1 MSDPVSRTILL
12 LDIERYS
19 DRDDVEQAYLRRM
32 LYDITD
38 RTLESAGIDETRRLR
53 ADRGDSV
60 MELIDASAPVT
71 ALLRALLTEVPV
83 RLKAVNRMA
92 SRSAQIRLRG
102 VVATGYVAVDLHD
115 GWVGSDLNHAC
126 RLLDADVLRA
136 ALRERTADFALCVSD
151 GLYAGVVRHDHP
163 GIPADDFHRVTVAS
177 KNGPLEAW
185 LHGPVPEGAAGKN
198 HGDAGKGEGEAQ
210 GGSGDRPAPG
220 APGPEAPAPD
230 ASTPRTPT
238 TQAPAAA
245 SASDNSSAQPTT
257 SDTRAARAPA
267 ADNPATQPTTSDT
280 RPAQAPAA
288 DNSATQPTTSDTRA
302 AQAPAADSPTAQ
314 PPAADSPTTQPPAA
328 DNPATQPPAEDAPAA
343 RPPASGA
350 PASDAPAPGA
360 PEERVPPQ
368 GGSPENSPAPDGTR
382 GAPAP
387 GVVFHFNGGSPSFGG
402 SLVGHDQHGV
412 SGGQVTG
419 DVHLGG
425 QERRDGA

>member
-83 RLKAVNRMA
+83 RLRAVNRMA

-102 VVATGYVAVDLHD
+102 VLATGYVAVDQLD

-136 ALRERTADFALCVSD
+136 ALRERTADFALCVSAA
-151 GLYAGVVRHDHP
+151 LYAGVVRHDHP

-185 LHGPVPEGAAGKN
+185 LHGPVPGGAAGEDL
-198 HGDAGKGEGEAQ
+198 GDTGAGQAQ
-210 GGSGDRPAPG
+210 GGSGDRPAPQ
-220 APGPEAPAPD
+220 APAPD
-230 ASTPRTPT
+230 AH
-238 TQAPAAA
+238 
-245 SASDNSSAQPTT
+245 
-257 SDTRAARAPA
+257 
-267 ADNPATQPTTSDT
+267 
-280 RPAQAPAA
+280 
-288 DNSATQPTTSDTRA
+288 
-302 AQAPAADSPTAQ
+302 
-314 PPAADSPTTQPPAA
+314 
-328 DNPATQPPAEDAPAA
+328 
-343 RPPASGA
+343 
-350 PASDAPAPGA
+350 
-360 PEERVPPQ
+360 EERVPPQ
-368 GGSPENSPAPDGTR
+368 GTSPENSPAPDGAR

-387 GVVFHFNGGSPSFGG
+387 GAVFNFNGGSPSFGG

-412 SGGQVTG
+412 SGGRVTG

-425 QERRDGA
+425 HERGEGA